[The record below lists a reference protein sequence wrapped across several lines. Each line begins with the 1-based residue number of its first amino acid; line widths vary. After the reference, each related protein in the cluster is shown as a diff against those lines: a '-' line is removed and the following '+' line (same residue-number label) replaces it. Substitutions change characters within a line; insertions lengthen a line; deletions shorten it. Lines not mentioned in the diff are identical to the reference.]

1 MSDCKQDLIS
11 EISHL
16 NQRVGFL
23 EGLLFNLELLDD
35 SELNAAIKRGADRY
49 QQILASH
56 DFGDD
61 REAIHEKHNPKTK
74 KGK

>member
-1 MSDCKQDLIS
+1 MSDDQQDSIS

-35 SELNAAIKRGADRY
+35 SELKAAIKRGADRY

-56 DFGDD
+56 DFVDNRD
-61 REAIHEKHNPKTK
+61 SNT
-74 KGK
+74 